1 MMTLINAIPDH
12 IGWVLVGAVG
22 MLALEMLGLLIG
34 TVVDMVRERMMDDDE
49 EMEEI

>member
-1 MMTLINAIPDH
+1 MTLINAIPDH

-49 EMEEI
+49 ESEVC

>member
-12 IGWVLVGAVG
+12 IGWVLVGAIG

-34 TVVDMVRERMMDDDE
+34 TVVDMIRERMMDDDE
-49 EMEEI
+49 ESEVC

>member
-22 MLALEMLGLLIG
+22 MLALEMCGLLIG
-34 TVVDMVRERMMDDDE
+34 TVVDMVRERMMDE
-49 EMEEI
+49 EESEVC